1 MLQGKEK
8 KGPLWIDINLIFLNT
23 EFLFC
28 FVFNFFP
35 GVSGWGR
42 GGEGMMRERDA
53 IFSEGEWEGWG
64 EWGDSGAE
72 ILHI

>member
-35 GVSGWGR
+35 GVSGWGGGGR
-42 GGEGMMRERDA
+42 G
-53 IFSEGEWEGWG
+53 
-64 EWGDSGAE
+64 
-72 ILHI
+72 